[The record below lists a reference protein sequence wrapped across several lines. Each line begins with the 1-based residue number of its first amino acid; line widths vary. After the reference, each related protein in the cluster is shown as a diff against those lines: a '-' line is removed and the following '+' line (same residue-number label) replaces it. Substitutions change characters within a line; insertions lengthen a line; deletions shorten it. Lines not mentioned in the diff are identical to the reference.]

1 MTEADTH
8 LRETKEVFEKTK
20 LYFMYDNPQVC
31 VQIFCLQNSDCLLW
45 FNIYICMSYIYVIS
59 SVLHKISSKSGL
71 CFSTIVNTIGS
82 WLTERFQKTGLNSS
96 SNTKVKW

>member
-1 MTEADTH
+1 MTDADTH

-31 VQIFCLQNSDCLLW
+31 VQLFCLQNSDCLLW
-45 FNIYICMSYIYVIS
+45 FNIYTSVSNIYVIS
-59 SVLHKISSKSGL
+59 SVLHKIFSKSGL
-71 CFSTIVNTIGS
+71 CFSTTVNTIGS

>member
-1 MTEADTH
+1 MTDADTH

-45 FNIYICMSYIYVIS
+45 FNIYTSMSYIYVIS
-59 SVLHKISSKSGL
+59 SVLHKIFSKSGL
-71 CFSTIVNTIGS
+71 CFSTTVNTIGS

>member
-1 MTEADTH
+1 MTDADTH

-31 VQIFCLQNSDCLLW
+31 VQLFCLQNSDRLLW
-45 FNIYICMSYIYVIS
+45 FNIYMSNIYVIS
-59 SVLHKISSKSGL
+59 SVLHKIFSKSGL
-71 CFSTIVNTIGS
+71 CFSTTVNTIGS

>member
-1 MTEADTH
+1 MTDADTH

-45 FNIYICMSYIYVIS
+45 FNIYTCMSYIYVIS
-59 SVLHKISSKSGL
+59 SVLHKIFSKSGL

-82 WLTERFQKTGLNSS
+82 WLTGRFQKTGLNSS

>member
-1 MTEADTH
+1 MTDADTH

-31 VQIFCLQNSDCLLW
+31 VQLFCLQNSDCLLW
-45 FNIYICMSYIYVIS
+45 LSTYMSNIYVTS
-59 SVLHKISSKSGL
+59 SVLHKIFSKSGL
-71 CFSTIVNTIGS
+71 CFSTTVNTIGS

>member
-1 MTEADTH
+1 MTDADTH

-45 FNIYICMSYIYVIS
+45 LSTYMSNIYVIS
-59 SVLHKISSKSGL
+59 SVLHKIFSKSGL
-71 CFSTIVNTIGS
+71 CFSTTVNTIGS

>member
-1 MTEADTH
+1 MTDADTH

-31 VQIFCLQNSDCLLW
+31 VQLFCLQNSDCLLW
-45 FNIYICMSYIYVIS
+45 FNIYMCNIYVIS
-59 SVLHKISSKSGL
+59 SVLHKIFSKSGL
-71 CFSTIVNTIGS
+71 CFSTTVNTIGS